1 MKKLLSIINP
11 KNVIS
16 DIQKFTK
23 ILRNQKRY
31 SRILNI
37 LDQEGKLKS
46 IGLKKEGDRLYVGI
60 NLNPE
65 LLIYNDET
73 QESAELKFIS
83 DKLKIYTDFMQKEGI
98 LDSVIADYDRV
109 KDDDYYGYVVEI
121 RFDTRDYSRS
131 KFIYALS
138 YFPTIAISI
147 SEIVALIL
155 R

>member
-1 MKKLLSIINP
+1 MKKIIAQINP

-16 DIQKFTK
+16 DIGKFSR
-23 ILRNQKRY
+23 ILRNRKRY
-31 SRILNI
+31 SKI
-37 LDQEGKLKS
+37 LDSLNDEGKLKAV
-46 IGLKKEGDRLYVGI
+46 GLKKEGDKLYVGI

-83 DKLKIYTDFMQKEGI
+83 DKLKVYTDFLQKEGV

-109 KDDDYYGYVVEI
+109 KTDDYYGYVVQI
-121 RFDTRDYSRS
+121 RFDMRDYSRS
-131 KFIYALS
+131 KYIYSLV
-138 YFPTIAISI
+138 YFPSIVIILSAIVGI
-147 SEIVALIL
+147 IL

>member
-1 MKKLLSIINP
+1 MKKIIAQINP

-16 DIQKFTK
+16 DIGKFSR
-23 ILRNQKRY
+23 ILRNRKRY
-31 SRILNI
+31 SKI
-37 LDQEGKLKS
+37 LDSLNDEGKLKAV
-46 IGLKKEGDRLYVGI
+46 GLKKEGDKLYVGI

-83 DKLKIYTDFMQKEGI
+83 DKLKVYTDFLQKEGV

-109 KDDDYYGYVVEI
+109 KTDDYYGYVVQI
-121 RFDTRDYSRS
+121 RFDMRDYSRS
-131 KFIYALS
+131 KYIYSLA
-138 YFPTIAISI
+138 YFPSIVIILSAIVGI
-147 SEIVALIL
+147 IL

>member
-147 SEIVALIL
+147 SAIVALIL